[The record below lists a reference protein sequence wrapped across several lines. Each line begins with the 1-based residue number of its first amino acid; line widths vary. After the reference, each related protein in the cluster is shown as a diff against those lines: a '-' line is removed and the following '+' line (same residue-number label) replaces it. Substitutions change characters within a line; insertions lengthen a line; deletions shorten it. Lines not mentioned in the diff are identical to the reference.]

1 MWAIFVLA
9 VVFMSVVAPIWIIA
23 HYVTLW
29 RVEKRRDTLSEAA
42 KEEAVGLKETAEKL
56 DQRIVAL
63 EKLLDA
69 ELDGWRTK

>member
-9 VVFMSVVAPIWIIA
+9 IVFMSVVAPIWIIA

-29 RVEKRRDTLSEAA
+29 RIEKRKDTLSEAA
-42 KEEAVGLKETAEKL
+42 KDEAVGLKDTAEKL
-56 DQRIVAL
+56 EQRVAAL
-63 EKLLDA
+63 EQLLDA